1 MSTPTYF
8 KAKDVE
14 SLHAELVNYAHTNG
28 YTFSNGCQLN
38 PANKNAAQSL
48 ATILDWMTYALV
60 SDHGYSEEIA
70 KQKARE
76 MFVEVFKTS
85 VRLRLYKE
93 WRQISW
99 WALRVIDD
107 SLGQELT
114 IEKAP
119 ENETEEEKAARKETW
134 EEWMA
139 RHGFEVKKKKGAQP
153 KPAPV
158 PKPEPE
164 PEPEPEDE
172 GDSDTPPP
180 GAEDENTL
188 MGFLWRVMKY
198 GKSKVTMAE
207 DDGEVVSALLMGPAG
222 VGKTYSVK
230 DMAKRLGAEVFVI
243 TAGQRPSDYL
253 GYRDAHGKYL
263 ASPMV
268 EAIWYAQEHPDQL
281 VVILYD
287 ELDMTPA
294 DVSGVLFSLF
304 ASRDL
309 ENLMTGKVNCPKN
322 LALFAAMNTMG
333 DGANDD
339 FAGRTPVDKAMLDR
353 FAFPYCAMFEEATA
367 RRLCKD
373 DDLVD
378 LILDWNQS
386 CIASGLTKAILS
398 YRTMNGFKMA
408 KKAGFS
414 LKYAIGKITMGQTRD
429 TLDTIWSGMAG
440 NKNRKYW
447 QVLKTAIEA
456 VPMDR

>member
-14 SLHAELVNYAHTNG
+14 SLHAELVNYALTNG

-85 VRLRLYKE
+85 VRLKLYKE
-93 WRQISW
+93 WRQLSW

-107 SLGQELT
+107 SMGQELT

-153 KPAPV
+153 RPV
-158 PKPEPE
+158 PAPEPE
-164 PEPEPEDE
+164 PEPVPAPAPRPEDSGTPE
-172 GDSDTPPP
+172 EFADSK
-180 GAEDENTL
+180 TL
-188 MGFLWRVMKY
+188 LGFIWRIIKY
-198 GKSKVTMAE
+198 AMSKVVMEE
-207 DDGEVVSALLMGPAG
+207 DDGEVISALLMGPAG
-222 VGKTYSVK
+222 VGKTYSIKHV
-230 DMAKRLGAEVFVI
+230 AKKFGAKVFVI
-243 TAGQRPSDYL
+243 TAGQRVTDYL
-253 GYRDAHGKYL
+253 GYTDAQGMYHP
-263 ASPMV
+263 SPMI
-268 EAIWYAQEHPDQL
+268 EAIRYAQDHSDQL
-281 VVILYD
+281 VVILFD

-304 ASRDL
+304 ASREIETL
-309 ENLMTGKVNCPKN
+309 HVTEKCPKN
-322 LALFAAMNTMG
+322 VALFAAMNTMG

-373 DDLVD
+373 DRLVN
-378 LILDWNQS
+378 LILDWNQACMS
-386 CIASGLTKAILS
+386 THLTKAVLS
-398 YRTMNGFKMA
+398 YRTMNAFRMA
-408 KKAGFS
+408 VNAGFD
-414 LKYAIGKITMGQTRD
+414 LEYAVGKIVMGQTRD
-429 TLDTIWSGMAG
+429 TLDTIWDAM
-440 NKNRKYW
+440 RDHRTKYPLI
-447 QVLKTAIEA
+447 LKDCIAA

>member
-8 KAKDVE
+8 KTKDVE
-14 SLHAELVNYAHTNG
+14 PLYVELVNYARTNG

-48 ATILDWMTYALV
+48 ATILDWMTFALV

-158 PKPEPE
+158 PVPAPMPTPVPAPRPDDNGTPVEF
-164 PEPEPEDE
+164 
-172 GDSDTPPP
+172 SDQK
-180 GAEDENTL
+180 TL
-188 MGFLWRVMKY
+188 LGFLWMTLKY
-198 GKSKVTMAE
+198 GLSKVAMEE
-207 DDGEVVSALLMGPAG
+207 DDRDVVSILLMGPAG
-222 VGKTYSVK
+222 IGKTFSVK
-230 DMAKRLGAEVFVI
+230 KVAKMLGAKVFVI
-243 TAGQRPSDYL
+243 TAGQRVTDYL
-253 GYRDAHGKYL
+253 GYTDAKGVYH
-263 ASPMV
+263 ASPMI
-268 EAIWYAQEHPDQL
+268 EAIWYAQQHPDQL
-281 VVILYD
+281 VVIMLD
-287 ELDMTPA
+287 ELDMCPA
-294 DVSGVLFSLF
+294 DTSGVLFPLF
-304 ASRDL
+304 ASREL
-309 ENLMTGKVNCPKN
+309 ETLHTGKIDCPKN
-322 LALFAAMNTMG
+322 ITLVAAMNTMG

-367 RRLCKD
+367 RRLCND
-373 DDLVD
+373 DRLVN
-378 LILDWNQS
+378 LILDWNQA
-386 CIASGLTKAILS
+386 CISTHLTKAVLS
-398 YRTMNGFKMA
+398 YRTLNAFRMA
-408 KKAGFS
+408 LNAGFD
-414 LKYAIGKITMGQTRD
+414 LEYAVGKIVMGQTRD
-429 TLDTIWSGMAG
+429 TLDTIWNAMRDHRS
-440 NKNRKYW
+440 KYPLI
-447 QVLKTAIEA
+447 LKDCIEA